1 MLVKKIDIH
10 VHTSWEDDMPR
21 FNGSNYATP
30 EELREMYDR
39 MGIEFGVL
47 LPGMSPEATFHYN
60 TNGDCRRVARKYPDT
75 VITPTRA
82 TESTIA
88 GIFFA
93 FFTFLFLGGSS

>member
-39 MGIEFGVL
+39 ME
-47 LPGMSPEATFHYN
+47 
-60 TNGDCRRVARKYPDT
+60 
-75 VITPTRA
+75 
-82 TESTIA
+82 
-88 GIFFA
+88 
-93 FFTFLFLGGSS
+93 